1 VAAPLRVVIAPDSF
15 KGSLDAADVAEAIAA
30 GWRSKRPD
38 DVLELMPLADGGEG
52 TLDALGHGLPEEC
65 LRTATVS
72 GPDGKPV
79 QARWLLRPDGT
90 AVVELASAAGL
101 PLLDEL
107 DPMGATTRGVGE
119 LLRLAVEDPGTRRVM
134 LGLGGSA
141 TNDGGTGALVAL
153 GARFL
158 DADGNDLPP
167 GGGALA
173 RLARVD
179 LSGLVPGPPE
189 GVEYL
194 VDVTSPLLGPH
205 GAAAVFGPQ
214 KGATPHQ
221 VEELDAALGRLAEI
235 LGVSGE
241 EPGSGAAGG
250 TSFGLLACWGGR
262 MVSGSGTVAA
272 VAGLEAAVPAADL
285 VITGEG
291 RFDSQSTRGKVVGNV
306 LTVAAPTPVAI
317 VAGQVAADPQ
327 APAVAAVSLTELA
340 GSARASTADPARW
353 LAAAGS
359 VLAESLPEG
368 LGAAR

>member
-1 VAAPLRVVIAPDSF
+1 VIAPDSF

-30 GWRSKRPD
+30 GWRGRRPD

-52 TLDALGHGLPEEC
+52 TLDALGHGLPAEC
-65 LRTATVS
+65 LRKATVS

-79 QARWLLRPDGT
+79 EARWLLRPDGT
-90 AVVELASAAGL
+90 AVVELAAAAGL
-101 PLLDEL
+101 PQLDEL

-119 LLRLAVEDPGTRRVM
+119 LLRLAVEDPGTRRIM

-153 GARFL
+153 GVRFL
-158 DADGNDLPP
+158 DEDGNDLPP

-173 RLARVD
+173 RLGRVD
-179 LSGLVPGPPE
+179 VSDLVTGPSE
-189 GVEYL
+189 GIEYL

-214 KGATPHQ
+214 KGATPEQ
-221 VEELDAALGRLAEI
+221 VEELDAALGRLAEV
-235 LGVSGE
+235 LGMNGE

-262 MVSGSGTVAA
+262 MVSGSATVAA
-272 VAGLEAAVPAADL
+272 AAGLEAAAPTADL

-291 RFDSQSTRGKVVGNV
+291 RFDSQSSRGKVVGNV
-306 LTVAAPTPVAI
+306 LTVAARTPVAI
-317 VAGQVAADPQ
+317 VAGQVAADLQP
-327 APAVAAVSLTELA
+327 PAVTAVSLTELA
-340 GSARASTADPARW
+340 GSAQASMADPARW

-359 VLAESLPEG
+359 ALAERLPEG

>member
-1 VAAPLRVVIAPDSF
+1 MAHPLRVVIAPDSF

-30 GWRSKRPD
+30 GWRSRRPD

-101 PLLDEL
+101 SLLDEL

-119 LLRLAVEDPGTRRVM
+119 LLRLAVEDPGTRRIM

-173 RLARVD
+173 RLARAD
-179 LSGLVPGPPE
+179 LSELVPSPSE
-189 GVEYL
+189 GIEYL

-214 KGATPHQ
+214 KGAIPQQ
-221 VEELDAALGRLAEI
+221 VEELDAALGRLAAV

-262 MVSGSGTVAA
+262 MVSGSATVAA

-285 VITGEG
+285 LITGEG

-317 VAGQVAADPQ
+317 VAGQVAADLQP
-327 APAVAAVSLTELA
+327 PAVAAVSLTELA
-340 GSARASTADPARW
+340 GSARASMADPARW
-353 LAAAGS
+353 LAAAGTA
-359 VLAESLPEG
+359 LAERLPEG